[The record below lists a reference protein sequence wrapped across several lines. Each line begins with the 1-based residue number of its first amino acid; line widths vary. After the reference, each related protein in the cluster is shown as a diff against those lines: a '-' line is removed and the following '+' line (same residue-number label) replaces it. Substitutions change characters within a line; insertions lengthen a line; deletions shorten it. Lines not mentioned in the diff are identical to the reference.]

1 MSSRPALVTSSSQK
15 RGKGIGKV
23 VYKMFFSD
31 GIHFVY
37 IQNHLHR
44 SDTSFFLE
52 DLFQLLSSQ
61 PEHSL
66 EVKGILIDLCVN

>member
-1 MSSRPALVTSSSQK
+1 MSSRPALVTQAPFK
-15 RGKGIGKV
+15 KKGGREYIT
-23 VYKMFFSD
+23 KMFFFSN

-37 IQNHLHR
+37 IQNHPHR